1 MRVRTLTDLT
11 LSCPGSLLIT
21 TPPPPG
27 YPWLSGGCYVT
38 AKPRFKGLVLNHYL
52 LKELE
57 PKNCS
62 KIAKFDQKQ
71 QFLGGFL
78 TLAPLNLDG

>member
-1 MRVRTLTDLT
+1 MTLD
-11 LSCPGSLLIT
+11 
-21 TPPPPG
+21 
-27 YPWLSGGCYVT
+27 
-38 AKPRFKGLVLNHYL
+38 HQL

-71 QFLGGFL
+71 QFFAGFFA
-78 TLAPLNLDG
+78 LAPLNLDG